1 MHTNPHEPPELIE
14 KEDALK
20 PDSGISHTETVS
32 TPPNTGHLKV
42 DKKKA
47 VVLSP
52 QPTSDPNDP
61 LNWPKWLK
69 VRFHSVIFLRES
81 TKQFRSV
88 DYFDPGRVRSH
99 ADAI

>member
-1 MHTNPHEPPELIE
+1 MHTSPHEPELVE
-14 KEDALK
+14 KGDALK
-20 PDSGISHTETVS
+20 PNSGISHVETVS
-32 TPPNTGHLKV
+32 MSPNNDHLKV

-69 VRFHSVIFLRES
+69 VRFHSVSFRREFV
-81 TKQFRSV
+81 KQFLAV